1 MFTKSKSSK
10 KMCEARTQP
19 KLNFLRKA
27 WVRNSDGNKTL
38 GQVPGLDMRHRL
50 KNSHSQSP

>member
-1 MFTKSKSSK
+1 MY
-10 KMCEARTQP
+10 EARTQP

-38 GQVPGLDMRHRL
+38 GQVPELEMHHRL
-50 KNSHSQSP
+50 KNSRSQSP

>member
-1 MFTKSKSSK
+1 
-10 KMCEARTQP
+10 MCGARTQP

-50 KNSHSQSP
+50 KNSRSQSP

>member
-1 MFTKSKSSK
+1 MY
-10 KMCEARTQP
+10 EARTQP

-38 GQVPGLDMRHRL
+38 GARTE
-50 KNSHSQSP
+50 NAS

>member
-1 MFTKSKSSK
+1 
-10 KMCEARTQP
+10 MCEARTQP

-50 KNSHSQSP
+50 KSVSMREPGRQ